1 MNTNN
6 SGREAVGPRRRHT
19 VGPREPVSGVVFL
32 SLSFDARTELLLGPN
47 NRVHMF
53 IGHRFSEA
61 VFKLKN
67 QRYAERKLCP
77 IKNSKKTMKGVP
89 VR

>member
-1 MNTNN
+1 MI
-6 SGREAVGPRRRHT
+6 
-19 VGPREPVSGVVFL
+19 SGVNEKNKTKKRRINITFVL
-32 SLSFDARTELLLGPN
+32 
-47 NRVHMF
+47 F